1 MQTFWPFQWP
11 SRIFFV
17 SLPNKKGLYGYMLK
31 IVIIIAIIILFL
43 IFIPFIRDMMVSKKD
58 LAKNPIEIKFKRF
71 FDTISEELMN
81 GNGELTL
88 FDDDPRAANIQDPN
102 QKNLLIQ
109 CYYGIG
115 NMTVILNYMCYWQ
128 ELKWQKVFYN
138 MHNANQLAQVDNA
151 RAFCEE
157 ARIKMEE
164 HNVKVLGL

>member
-1 MQTFWPFQWP
+1 
-11 SRIFFV
+11 
-17 SLPNKKGLYGYMLK
+17 
-31 IVIIIAIIILFL
+31 
-43 IFIPFIRDMMVSKKD
+43 
-58 LAKNPIEIKFKRF
+58 
-71 FDTISEELMN
+71 LMN